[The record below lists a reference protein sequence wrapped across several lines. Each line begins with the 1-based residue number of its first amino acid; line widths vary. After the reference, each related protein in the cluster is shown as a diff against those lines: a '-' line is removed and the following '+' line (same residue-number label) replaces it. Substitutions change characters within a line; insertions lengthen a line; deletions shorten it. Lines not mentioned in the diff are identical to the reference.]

1 MCVCFLV
8 MLRSNC
14 GTHSN
19 HPTQPFYRHCC
30 KMTRGGG
37 LGRGNEGNDLGNLAL
52 ALKRAGKLEESL
64 KVYDD
69 ALAVLRS
76 EGPKETAGLP
86 RLQRPQQDAAD
97 RNGARTSEA
106 IAAVEKNRAALLDE
120 MEQWNATAEAEE
132 APGKGRRFDVR
143 AAREK

>member
-8 MLRSNC
+8 ILRSNC

-19 HPTQPFYRHCC
+19 HPAQPFYRHCC

-86 RLQRPQQDAAD
+86 RLQPGRMFVGGTLSGGPGGKKLTKNINQ
-97 RNGARTSEA
+97 
-106 IAAVEKNRAALLDE
+106 EKQKTLNII
-120 MEQWNATAEAEE
+120 
-132 APGKGRRFDVR
+132 
-143 AAREK
+143 